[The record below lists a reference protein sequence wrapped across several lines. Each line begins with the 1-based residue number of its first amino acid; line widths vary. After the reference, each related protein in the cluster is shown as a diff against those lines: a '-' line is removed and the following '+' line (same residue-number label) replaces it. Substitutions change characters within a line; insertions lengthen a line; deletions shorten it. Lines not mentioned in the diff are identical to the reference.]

1 MNPMHLI
8 DFPAVLIS
16 TMLILLLFVLGE
28 ALRAMSEGELFTARQ
43 PRRPLKFDP
52 LVFAPVAAL
61 ILFLSLAGLAGLAA
75 DRTPADE
82 RRISLTLQ
90 TIMLGNVVVVAILI
104 PLLRVTGKNRLAD
117 YGITWEGWLD
127 ELHYGAIGFLA
138 SLPPVIAVLLIMIP
152 WRPPETEHPFLKLLL
167 QTHSD
172 RLLIEVIFAA
182 AVTAPLMEELVFRV
196 VLQGLLETVIHPM
209 AALLIPAVLFAS
221 VHGADGIPLF
231 PLAVILGIVY
241 RIRRSYVAVVTVH
254 SLFNMTFLVLT
265 LWQRLAM

>member
-1 MNPMHLI
+1 MNSMHLI

-16 TMLILLLFVLGE
+16 VMLILLLFVLGE
-28 ALRAMSEGELFTARQ
+28 ALRALSVGELFTARR
-43 PRRPLKFDP
+43 PRRRLKFDP
-52 LVFAPVAAL
+52 FVLLAAL
-61 ILFLSLAGLAGLAA
+61 VLFLSFAAGAILLAELQGAA
-75 DRTPADE
+75 SASGRMTMA
-82 RRISLTLQ
+82 LHMMTV
-90 TIMLGNVVVVAILI
+90 GNLVVVAILI

-127 ELHYGAIGFLA
+127 ELHYGAVGFLA
-138 SLPPVIAVLLIMIP
+138 SLPPVIAVLLIMMP
-152 WRPPETEHPFLKLLL
+152 WRGPETEHPFLKLLS

-172 RLLIEVIFAA
+172 GLLIEVTFAA
-182 AVTAPLMEELVFRV
+182 AVSAPLMEELVFRV

-254 SLFNMTFLVLT
+254 SLFNMTFLILK
-265 LWQRLAM
+265 LWSRLAM